1 MWRDI
6 ERRAQG
12 YGFEAKVP
20 APYPL
25 KEFDVA
31 NCVAVLGMQEGWC
44 SDYVRATYR
53 RWFIDGLEPGSE
65 PSVSASLM
73 EIGQQPERVLERAD
87 DDKIRK
93 TYLNQTEQA
102 KSKNIFGSPSFIVDG
117 ELFWGD
123 DRLEDAVNWV
133 LR

>member
-1 MWRDI
+1 
-6 ERRAQG
+6 
-12 YGFEAKVP
+12 
-20 APYPL
+20 
-25 KEFDVA
+25 
-31 NCVAVLGMQEGWC
+31 
-44 SDYVRATYR
+44 
-53 RWFIDGLEPGSE
+53 
-65 PSVSASLM
+65 M

-123 DRLEDAVNWV
+123 DRLEDAVSWV